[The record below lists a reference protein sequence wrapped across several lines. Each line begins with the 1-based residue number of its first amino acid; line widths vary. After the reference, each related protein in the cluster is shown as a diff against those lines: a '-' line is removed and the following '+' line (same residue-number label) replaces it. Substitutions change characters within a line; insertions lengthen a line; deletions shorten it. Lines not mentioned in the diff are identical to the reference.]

1 MTIHACLAPV
11 ALSICLLTACSES
24 TWPKRQPLNASQV
37 TALNELAAQQQLAN
51 EASRA
56 AFRGEA
62 WTIGAI
68 PWNSTILPLASPDG
82 HWLVTSSGKPA
93 SSAARRG
100 LPGATPPIGSRLE
113 IWELLAGHSG
123 LREHAALDLPLILT
137 DAADDEGFLVEA
149 PQSNGTRWIG
159 KVDWRT
165 SELTW
170 LVKDD
175 AINSMPVIGPM
186 GRLAWCTRQR
196 DEKRFALSVRFP
208 GSGTFEIPANSG
220 EWLLPMWSRRST
232 RLSAWRLG
240 DGGVLTL
247 VSMDGDSPE
256 TMAGPASQVLI
267 MSGANRW
274 DAFKATANR
283 TTVSGLPGPF
293 VEQVLFYH
301 PIEQRMVVWMPTGIN
316 SDRVIP
322 LAPNS
327 IDAVHDDR
335 GDFLLTMPGG
345 LHWQSQSDLRN
356 VVRVDHVPVFAR
368 GTTDPMRPFLL
379 LDPGANM
386 VRIRGMRPRRQ
397 AASTEQ
403 TQ

>member
-1 MTIHACLAPV
+1 MTSQARITSV
-11 ALSICLLTACSES
+11 GLSICLLTACSES
-24 TWPKRQPLNASQV
+24 TWPKRQPLNSSQV
-37 TALNELAAQQQLAN
+37 NAINELASQQQVMN
-51 EASRA
+51 DASKG

-62 WTIGAI
+62 WTIGSL
-68 PWNSTILPLASPDG
+68 PWNSTILPLVSPDG
-82 HWLVTSSGKPA
+82 HWLATSSGKPA
-93 SSAARRG
+93 SSAARIG
-100 LPGATPPIGSRLE
+100 LPGATPPLGSRLE
-113 IWELLAGHSG
+113 IWEVLAGHSG
-123 LREHAALDLPLILT
+123 LREHAALELPLVLT
-137 DAADDEGFLVEA
+137 DAADNEGFLVEA
-149 PQSNGTRWIG
+149 PQSNGSRWIG

-170 LVKDD
+170 LVDDD
-175 AINSMPVIGPM
+175 AVNAMPVIGPR

-196 DEKRFALSVRFP
+196 DEKRFSLAVQFP
-208 GSGTFEIPANSG
+208 GSGTFEVSANRG

-232 RLSAWRLG
+232 RLSAWQLG

-256 TMAGPASQVLI
+256 SMAGPAGQVLV

-283 TTVSGLPGPF
+283 TTVRGLPGPSI
-293 VEQVLFYH
+293 EQVIFYH

-316 SDRVIP
+316 SDRVVP

-345 LHWQSQSDLRN
+345 LHWQGQNDLRN

-379 LDPGANM
+379 LDPGANV
-386 VRIRGMRPRRQ
+386 VRIRGMRPRRE
-397 AASTEQ
+397 AASAE
-403 TQ
+403 